1 VLRKEAKT
9 VFRKILLPLDLTDKH
24 QKTLEIAASLAEQSG
39 GEVTLLHVV
48 ELIPDLPR
56 EEQPDFYEN
65 LEQEARRHLQEIARR
80 LEERHIPWHI
90 VILYGNR
97 ADEIITYASENAIDL
112 IVLSSHKVD
121 LDKPLSGWATMS
133 YKIGI
138 LAQCPVLLVK

>member
-1 VLRKEAKT
+1 MGIREART

-24 QKTLEIAASLAEQSG
+24 SKTLEIAANLAQQSG
-39 GEVTLLHVV
+39 GEITLVHVI

-56 EEQPDFYEN
+56 EEQPDFYEH
-65 LEQEARRHLQEIARR
+65 LEQEARKHLQEMARR
-80 LEERHIPWHI
+80 LEERRIPWHI

-97 ADEIITYASENAIDL
+97 ADEIITYATESGMDL
-112 IVLSSHKVD
+112 IVLSSHKID
-121 LDKPLSGWATMS
+121 LDKPPAGWATIS

>member
-1 VLRKEAKT
+1 MGP
-9 VFRKILLPLDLTDKH
+9 FRKILLPLDLSDKH
-24 QKTLEIAASLAEQSG
+24 QKALELAAALAEQSRA
-39 GEVTLLHVV
+39 EVTLLHVI

-65 LEQEARRHLQEIARR
+65 LEHEARKHLQTLARQ
-80 LEERHIPWHI
+80 LEERQVPWHI
-90 VILYGNR
+90 VILYGER
-97 ADEIITYASENAIDL
+97 ADEVIHYASENAVDL

-121 LDKPLSGWATMS
+121 LDKPLTGWATMS